1 MQFVSPLFWTQL
13 RMLKLHYGTLVSVF
27 FLLFHGGE
35 ISAQNLKL
43 WDTTLSILYKVQKWI
58 TWIAILVI
66 IAYAVWVYGVAVF
79 LAVWSLSF
87 TPIKFLIE
95 GALYTVYYD
104 PGLSWFCGGA
114 AGFFCFHFI
123 YEDSK
128 ARI

>member
-66 IAYAVWVYGVAVF
+66 IAYSVWVYGVAVF
-79 LAVWSLSF
+79 LDSNLYKN
-87 TPIKFLIE
+87 IRIFL
-95 GALYTVYYD
+95 D
-104 PGLSWFCGGA
+104 PNYSYEMFMNDSI
-114 AGFFCFHFI
+114 FF
-123 YEDSK
+123 
-128 ARI
+128 